1 MDDDDRTAPPGRT
14 DPEATAVS
22 SATPDAVAIGE
33 QRLDLLLAA
42 GDVASL
48 AFQVAQE
55 AAQSARHDLETVM
68 RSIRAINE
76 HQRAARAAVEALD
89 EAGTRAAAHLHA
101 VDELTEAASRT
112 LGEAL
117 EDSGELASEAA
128 LEQLDAWADASRLQ
142 SQRLRHDLRDR
153 WGVGEALD
161 SLAELGQAEAIR
173 LQQLMDRRAK
183 LLQTLSTILKAQAD
197 TARSI
202 TDNLK

>member
-1 MDDDDRTAPPGRT
+1 VDDDDRTAAPGRT

-22 SATPDAVAIGE
+22 SATPDTVAIGAE
-33 QRLDLLLAA
+33 RLELLLAV

-68 RSIRAINE
+68 HSIRALNE
-76 HQRAARAAVEALD
+76 HQRAGRAAVEALD
-89 EAGTRAAAHLHA
+89 DAAGRAAAHLHA

-117 EDSGELASEAA
+117 DDSGELASEAA

-142 SQRLRHDLRDR
+142 SQRLHHDLHDG

-161 SLAELGQAEAIR
+161 SLAELGQAEAVR
-173 LQQLMDRRAK
+173 LQMLMDRRAK
-183 LLQTLSTILKAQAD
+183 LMQALSTILKAQAD